1 MISRIGSQA
10 RKCLVHSAMRGL
22 TDHSLRLFDDD
33 PAPQCGAQL
42 VIECLCI
49 QKLLMLDDGDRC
61 NIGKTLSHR
70 KIVIVQITMILV
82 KKIEYSEDVVTDSQ
96 R

>member
-1 MISRIGSQA
+1 
-10 RKCLVHSAMRGL
+10 
-22 TDHSLRLFDDD
+22 
-33 PAPQCGAQL
+33 
-42 VIECLCI
+42 
-49 QKLLMLDDGDRC
+49 MLDDGDRC